1 MIRVPYTSC
10 PLCDSSKIEDH
21 MEGDCTTHPVIKK
34 NPSFDRKIQWKKCL
48 NCNHVFNSA
57 YFSQEAFDVALKDV
71 HDTQKAGFEFESQ
84 RHVSAEMIEKVLPYV
99 SSGYWL
105 DVGFGNGS
113 LLFTAKEYGFD
124 PLGLDLRKENVD
136 LIKEFGITAFSVDIV
151 DFNFYNKVS
160 VVSMTDVLEH
170 IPFPKTALAAA
181 HRLLDTTGILL
192 LSMPNID
199 STAWKLSTQFSKNPY
214 WDEIEHCHNFG
225 KDRLYAL
232 LEEQGFKPIRYGIS
246 NRYRMCMEI
255 ICTKSEKPNNK
266 VIKLHRI

>member
-1 MIRVPYTSC
+1 
-10 PLCDSSKIEDH
+10 
-21 MEGDCTTHPVIKK
+21 
-34 NPSFDRKIQWKKCL
+34 
-48 NCNHVFNSA
+48 
-57 YFSQEAFDVALKDV
+57 
-71 HDTQKAGFEFESQ
+71 
-84 RHVSAEMIEKVLPYV
+84 MIEKVLPYV

-124 PLGLDLRKENVD
+124 PVGLDLRKENVD
-136 LIKEFGITAFSVDIV
+136 LIKEFSIAAFSVDIV
-151 DFNFYNKVS
+151 DFNFYNKIA

-181 HRLLDTTGILL
+181 HRLLDTNGVLL

-199 STAWKLSTQFSKNPY
+199 STVWKLSTQFSKNPY

-232 LEEQGFKPIRYGIS
+232 LEEQGFRPIRYGIS

-255 ICTKSEKPNNK
+255 ICTKSEKSNNK